1 MLVVECIP
9 NFSSERFVGRV
20 AGTGACSVRFL
31 ARFYLFFLS
40 FLSDAYVSFPYTTT
54 SIPLT

>member
-1 MLVVECIP
+1 MLVVGCIP

-20 AGTGACSVRFL
+20 AGTGACSVRFWL
-31 ARFYLFFLS
+31 AFLSSFS

>member
-1 MLVVECIP
+1 MTAVP

-31 ARFYLFFLS
+31 AHFSLSFLS

>member
-1 MLVVECIP
+1 MLVVGCIP

-31 ARFYLFFLS
+31 ARFSLFPFFLS
-40 FLSDAYVSFPYTTT
+40 FPMPTFLFLTQPLLSP
-54 SIPLT
+54 